1 MSDRFRFI
9 SWTPYKK
16 RYDLVLALCIA
27 AYVAAFM
34 FVGSV
39 IWRGDHGISP
49 EILAIRAT
57 ATAAILLLH
66 FTLSLGPLARLDRR
80 FLPLLYNRRHLGVS
94 TFLVA
99 LVHAILA
106 TGYYHGFGRIGPVQS
121 LFTSNVQYRSI
132 SAFPFEIFG
141 GFALLILFVMAATSH
156 DFWLKHLTPRVW
168 KSIHMLVYV
177 AWLAVV
183 LHVALGAL
191 QSERSILYPAL
202 LLAGIV
208 WLGTIHLLAGS
219 REVRSDNAMKAL
231 SADWFDA
238 ASVDEIVEGRGKAVA
253 IPGRERVAIFRH
265 QGKFSAV
272 TNVCAHQ
279 RGPLGEGRI
288 IDGCITCPWHGYT
301 YRPGDGC
308 APPPFTEKI
317 STYQL
322 RVREGRVWVNINP
335 LPAGTAV
342 EPAAIEEASDA
353 VVRQ

>member
-1 MSDRFRFI
+1 MSDHFRFI

-16 RYDLVLALCIA
+16 RYDLVLVICIA
-27 AYVAAFM
+27 TYIAAFM
-34 FVGSV
+34 LAGSV
-39 IWRGDHGISP
+39 TWRGDHGISP

-57 ATAAILLLH
+57 ATAAILLLF

-80 FLPLLYNRRHLGVS
+80 FLPLLYNRRHLGVT

-99 LVHAILA
+99 LVHAMLA
-106 TGYYHGFGRIGPVQS
+106 IGFYHGFGRIGPIQS
-121 LFTSNVQYRSI
+121 LLTSNVQYRSI

-141 GFALLILFVMAATSH
+141 GLALLILFIMASTSH
-156 DFWLKHLTPRVW
+156 DYWLKHLTPRIW
-168 KSIHMLVYV
+168 KSIHMLGYV

-191 QSERSILYPAL
+191 QAERSKLYPAL
-202 LLAGIV
+202 LLAGIA
-208 WLGTIHLLAGS
+208 WLGTIHLLAGR
-219 REVRSDNAMKAL
+219 REVRLDNAMKTTT
-231 SADWFDA
+231 DWFDA
-238 ASVDEIVEGRGKAVA
+238 AAVDEIIEGRGKSVA

-265 QGKFSAV
+265 QGRFSAV

-279 RGPLGEGRI
+279 QGPLGEGRI

-317 STYQL
+317 PTFEL
-322 RVREGRVWVNINP
+322 RVRDGRVWININP

-342 EPAAIEEASDA
+342 EPAAMEEEHNAFASE
-353 VVRQ
+353 